1 MWDNLVY
8 FVLAKLIQCYFP
20 TMKLIDK
27 CDNNN
32 ITFDIL
38 MVLAYLIYE
47 IIESMHKQSGQFAL
61 LDHTLDINCIARI
74 WKSVLILLKLKHVQ
88 YRGCGQNLSNF
99 LPEKLNLGRRYEYK
113 SLHWYEYI
121 GYQTFFFKIV
131 YLAGYSYVVYSTYY
145 YII

>member
-1 MWDNLVY
+1 
-8 FVLAKLIQCYFP
+8 
-20 TMKLIDK
+20 MKLIDK

-74 WKSVLILLKLKHVQ
+74 WKSALILLKLKHAH

-99 LPEKLNLGRRYEYK
+99 LPEKLNLGRLHTYK
-113 SLHWYEYI
+113 SLH
-121 GYQTFFFKIV
+121 
-131 YLAGYSYVVYSTYY
+131 
-145 YII
+145 